1 MIMPFNLSISG
12 HHSLAIADWEVF
24 YLELTK
30 TDVEQEAVTQTT
42 ETTHSKGFL
51 AMLSVTVGFTYFSP
65 SMTAGG
71 TLGLGLTFPKFLIA
85 ITLGNL
91 FLAVY
96 TGLLAHI
103 GQKTGETLDELAQ
116 RAFGEKGALIA
127 SLLVGLTQLGW
138 FGVGVA
144 MFALPVSGLFN
155 VNSYLLVLIVGS
167 LMTLTAVYGIKSLS
181 FFGTVAVPLITILG
195 FYSMYLSVETA
206 GGVSAV
212 MNSTTT
218 STLTLTS
225 ALSIVIGSFISG
237 GTATPNFTRFA
248 KTTKIAVVA
257 TVIAFFLGNTLMF
270 LFGAVG
276 ASVFGKPDIFDV
288 LILQGLAIPAV
299 LSLGLNI
306 WSTNNNA
313 LYTSG
318 LSLANVTHAK
328 RTAMTIASGTI
339 GTLLAIYLNNHFVG
353 YLNVLSAMIPPVGG
367 VIIMHYLKHRNH
379 GTQTAMATWNIKAVI
394 AAIAGIVIGLAV
406 PFGIP
411 SVNALLVSMIIEG
424 LWD

>member
-1 MIMPFNLSISG
+1 ME
-12 HHSLAIADWEVF
+12 EVR
-24 YLELTK
+24 
-30 TDVEQEAVTQTT
+30 TDRQAMT
-42 ETTHSKGFL
+42 ESNAKGFL
-51 AMLSVTVGFTYFSP
+51 VTLSVMVGFTYFSP

-71 TLGLGLTFPKFLIA
+71 ALGLGLTFPKFLMA
-85 ITLGNL
+85 IMLGNL

-96 TGLLAHI
+96 TGVLAHI

-116 RAFGEKGALIA
+116 HAFGKKGALLA
-127 SLLVGLTQLGW
+127 SVLIGFTQLGW

-144 MFALPVSGLFN
+144 MFALPVSELFHI
-155 VNSYLLVLIVGS
+155 NSYLLVLIVGS
-167 LMTLTAVYGIKSLS
+167 LMTVTAVYGIKALS

-195 FYSMYLSVETA
+195 FYSMYLSINEA
-206 GGVSAV
+206 GSISAV
-212 MNSTTT
+212 MNSTST

-248 KTTKIAVVA
+248 RTNKIAVWS

-270 LFGAVG
+270 MFGAVG

-318 LSLANVTHAK
+318 LSLANVTHAT
-328 RTAMTIASGTI
+328 RTATTIASGTI

-353 YLNVLSAMIPPVGG
+353 YLNILSAMIPPVGG
-367 VIIMHYLKHRNH
+367 VIVMHYLKHRKQ
-379 GTQTAMATWNIKAVI
+379 GVQTAITAWNVRAVI
-394 AAIAGIVIGLAV
+394 AAVAGIVVGLVV
-406 PFGIP
+406 PAGVP

>member
-1 MIMPFNLSISG
+1 ME
-12 HHSLAIADWEVF
+12 EVR
-24 YLELTK
+24 
-30 TDVEQEAVTQTT
+30 TDRQAMT
-42 ETTHSKGFL
+42 ESNAKGFL
-51 AMLSVTVGFTYFSP
+51 VTLSVMVGFTYFSP

-71 TLGLGLTFPKFLIA
+71 ALGLGLTFPKFLMA
-85 ITLGNL
+85 IMLGNL

-96 TGLLAHI
+96 TGVLAHI

-116 RAFGEKGALIA
+116 HAFGKKGALLA
-127 SLLVGLTQLGW
+127 SVLIGFTQLGW

-144 MFALPVSGLFN
+144 MFALPVSELFHI
-155 VNSYLLVLIVGS
+155 NSYLLVLIVGS
-167 LMTLTAVYGIKSLS
+167 LMTVTAVYGIKALS

-195 FYSMYLSVETA
+195 FYSMYLSINEA
-206 GGVSAV
+206 GSISAV
-212 MNSTTT
+212 MNSTST

-248 KTTKIAVVA
+248 RTNKIAVWS

-270 LFGAVG
+270 MFGAVG

-318 LSLANVTHAK
+318 LSLANVTHAT

-353 YLNVLSAMIPPVGG
+353 YLNILSAMIPPVGG
-367 VIIMHYLKHRNH
+367 VIVMNYLKHRKQ
-379 GTQTAMATWNIKAVI
+379 GVQTAITAWNVRAVI
-394 AAIAGIVIGLAV
+394 AAVAGIVVGLVV
-406 PFGIP
+406 PVGVP

>member
-1 MIMPFNLSISG
+1 ME
-12 HHSLAIADWEVF
+12 EVR
-24 YLELTK
+24 
-30 TDVEQEAVTQTT
+30 TDRQAMT
-42 ETTHSKGFL
+42 ESNAKGFL
-51 AMLSVTVGFTYFSP
+51 VTLSVMVGFTYFSP

-71 TLGLGLTFPKFLIA
+71 TLGLGLTFPKFLMA
-85 ITLGNL
+85 IMLGNL

-96 TGLLAHI
+96 TGVLAHI

-116 RAFGEKGALIA
+116 HAFGKKGALLA
-127 SLLVGLTQLGW
+127 SVLIGFTQLGW

-144 MFALPVSGLFN
+144 MFARPVSELFHI
-155 VNSYLLVLIVGS
+155 NSYLLVLIVGS
-167 LMTLTAVYGIKSLS
+167 LMTVTAVYGIKALS

-195 FYSMYLSVETA
+195 FYSMYLSINEA
-206 GGVSAV
+206 GSISAV
-212 MNSTTT
+212 MNSTST

-248 KTTKIAVVA
+248 RTNKIAVWS

-270 LFGAVG
+270 MFGAVG

-318 LSLANVTHAK
+318 LSLANVTHAT

-353 YLNVLSAMIPPVGG
+353 YLNILSAMIPPVGG
-367 VIIMHYLKHRNH
+367 VIVMHYLKHRKQ
-379 GTQTAMATWNIKAVI
+379 GVQTAITAWNVRAVI
-394 AAIAGIVIGLAV
+394 AAVAGIVVGLVV
-406 PFGIP
+406 PAGVP